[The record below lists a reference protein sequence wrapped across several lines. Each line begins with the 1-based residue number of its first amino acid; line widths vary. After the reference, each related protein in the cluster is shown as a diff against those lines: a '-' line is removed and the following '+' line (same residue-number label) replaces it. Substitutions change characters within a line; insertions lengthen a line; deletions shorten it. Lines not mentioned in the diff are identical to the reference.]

1 MIARAALLLAALVVA
16 APLAA
21 AAQDEA
27 DCKFQ
32 DADADWATDAMQA
45 WAIARDDLLKVG
57 ETDTPAR
64 LILFDAACTFTVDAD
79 PWRAASHGGEIET
92 PDGGKL
98 PAKVASF
105 AGAFGDGQP
114 FLVMALPSV
123 WEAQG
128 VQSDLGLSNMLTG
141 VFLHE
146 MTHTRQMTGL
156 YPRIG
161 AFEKAYGSGDFDDDI
176 VQTRFEANAAFKA
189 DIDAE
194 RDLLFRAAT
203 AETDAEAKAL
213 AREAGARIAARRARW
228 FTGKDAMFADAEDTF
243 LSLEGSGQWVAYAW
257 LAKHPLGAEIDPAE
271 ALKGFRRGGRKWSQD
286 EGLALFLVIDRL
298 VPGWQARVF
307 ADEPATALQLLAE
320 ATR

>member
-1 MIARAALLLAALVVA
+1 MRKGAALFLAALIAA
-16 APLAA
+16 APLTA
-21 AAQDEA
+21 AAQDQA

-32 DADADWATDAMQA
+32 DADADWATEAMQA
-45 WAIARDDLLKVG
+45 WAIARDDLLKVP
-57 ETDTPAR
+57 EAETPAR
-64 LILFDAACTFTVDAD
+64 LILYDAACTFTVDAD
-79 PWRAASHGGEIET
+79 PWRAAAHGGEIET

-105 AGAFGDGQP
+105 AAAFGEGQP
-114 FLVMALPSV
+114 FLVMALPSI

-128 VQSDLGLSNMLTG
+128 VKSDLGLPTMLTG

-161 AFEKAYGSGDFDDDI
+161 AFQKAYGGSDFDDDI

-189 DIDAE
+189 GIDAE
-194 RDLLFRAAT
+194 RDLLYRAA
-203 AETDAEAKAL
+203 AAATDAEARAL
-213 AREAGARIAARRARW
+213 ARQAHARIAARRAKW
-228 FTGKDAMFADAEDTF
+228 FTGKDAMFAEAEDTF
-243 LSLEGSGQWVAYAW
+243 LTLEGSGQWVAYAW
-257 LAKHPLGAEIDPAE
+257 LTKHPLGAEIEPAT
-271 ALKGFRRGGRKWSQD
+271 ALTAFRRGGRKWSQD

-298 VPGWQARVF
+298 VPDWQARVF
-307 ADEPATALQLLAE
+307 SDEPASALQLLAE

>member
-1 MIARAALLLAALVVA
+1 
-16 APLAA
+16 
-21 AAQDEA
+21 
-27 DCKFQ
+27 
-32 DADADWATDAMQA
+32 MQA
-45 WAIARDDLLKVG
+45 WAIARDDLLKVS
-57 ETDTPAR
+57 EAETPAR

-79 PWRAASHGGEIET
+79 PWRAAPHGGEIET

-98 PAKVASF
+98 PAKVTSF
-105 AGAFGDGQP
+105 AGSFDGRP

-128 VQSDLGLSNMLTG
+128 VKSDLGLPNMLTG

-176 VQTRFEANAAFKA
+176 VQTRFEADAAFKA

-194 RDLLFRAAT
+194 RDLLYRAA
-203 AETDAEAKAL
+203 AAASDPEAKAL
-213 AREAGARIAARRARW
+213 AREAEARMTARRARW

-257 LAKHPLGAEIDPAE
+257 LAKHPLGAEIAPEE

-286 EGLALFLVIDRL
+286 QGLALFLVIDRL
-298 VPGWQARVF
+298 VPNWQAKLF
-307 ADEPATALQLLAE
+307 ADQPATALQLLAE